1 MAYNFLLVIK
11 QAVIMANSLNGAK
24 LAAAIE
30 QIKDLPLDIP
40 GVQDSFS
47 ASDHTGWPN
56 GALKECTLKTGP
68 YDILY
73 SAS

>member
-11 QAVIMANSLNGAK
+11 QAIITANSLDGAK

-30 QIKDLPLDIP
+30 QTKGLQLDIP

-47 ASDHTGWPN
+47 ATDHTGWPD
-56 GALKECTLKTGP
+56 GALKECTLKQGP

-73 SAS
+73 AAS